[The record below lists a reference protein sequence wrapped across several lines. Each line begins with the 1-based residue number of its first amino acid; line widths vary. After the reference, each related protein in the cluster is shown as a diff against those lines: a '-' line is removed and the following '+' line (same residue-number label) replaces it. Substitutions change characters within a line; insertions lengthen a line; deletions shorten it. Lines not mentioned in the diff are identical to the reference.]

1 MTREIYYDIIYKK
14 TAALLGACGATGAIS
29 VGADE
34 EHVNRMRE
42 FGNNLG
48 VAFQIKDDILDYS
61 PMEVTGKPT
70 GGDMRERKITLPLL
84 YVLEQSTPAERDLL
98 LAKLSDVRNSPDHVE
113 YLCRAVERGGG
124 LDHARQCMAEYRDKA
139 LAFLEG
145 YPDSD
150 VLHSLRLFADF
161 VLSRDK

>member
-1 MTREIYYDIIYKK
+1 M
-14 TAALLGACGATGAIS
+14 
-29 VGADE
+29 
-34 EHVNRMRE
+34 
-42 FGNNLG
+42 
-48 VAFQIKDDILDYS
+48 
-61 PMEVTGKPT
+61 
-70 GGDMRERKITLPLL
+70 
-84 YVLEQSTPAERDLL
+84 LEQSTPAERDLL

-113 YLCRAVERGGG
+113 YLCRAVERRGG

-150 VLHSLRLFADF
+150 VLRSLRLFADF

>member
-1 MTREIYYDIIYKK
+1 MLTEVTRSIHEVSEGELIQTEQTEKLAMTREIYYDIIYKK

-61 PMEVTGKPT
+61 PME
-70 GGDMRERKITLPLL
+70 
-84 YVLEQSTPAERDLL
+84 
-98 LAKLSDVRNSPDHVE
+98 SDRQAHRRRHA
-113 YLCRAVERGGG
+113 RAQ
-124 LDHARQCMAEYRDKA
+124 DHAAVA
-139 LAFLEG
+139 LRARAKHAR
-145 YPDSD
+145 PNATCCSP
-150 VLHSLRLFADF
+150 S
-161 VLSRDK
+161 